1 LISQINP
8 TAALPGLALRV
19 GTPAKTT
26 FFAGR
31 PSWLGASPL
40 RKFPQGIFANK
51 Q

>member
-19 GTPAKTT
+19 STPAKTT
-26 FFAGR
+26 FFA
-31 PSWLGASPL
+31 A

>member
-26 FFAGR
+26 LFAGR
-31 PSWLGASPL
+31 MGWLTASTL
-40 RKFPQGIFANK
+40 RKFPQGIFANN
-51 Q
+51 